1 MDDSTNLDIGLER
14 ALAIAHRS
22 LASRDRTVREVRA
35 ALERKGVS
43 EVVIEETLDEL
54 ARAGLVDD
62 ARFARRFAEDKREL
76 ERWGAARIERELER
90 RGVPGE
96 HVSAVLADRGVQDE
110 LHSALLLLEQRH
122 PGAPADDRTRDRA
135 WRLLVRRGYDPA
147 LAYDAVREHERRV
160 A

>member
-76 ERWGAARIERELER
+76 ERWGAARIERELE
-90 RGVPGE
+90 
-96 HVSAVLADRGVQDE
+96 
-110 LHSALLLLEQRH
+110 
-122 PGAPADDRTRDRA
+122 
-135 WRLLVRRGYDPA
+135 
-147 LAYDAVREHERRV
+147 
-160 A
+160 